1 MQIFV
6 KTLSGK
12 VITLDVEGGD
22 TVHAVKLKF
31 QDKEGV
37 DPAHQC
43 LLFAGTKLEDDQTL
57 ADYQIQKEATLTMVD
72 IVNSEDFW
80 EMVRGSTHTISLPFP
95 TSLRQANPLASCT
108 IAKI

>member
-12 VITLDVEGGD
+12 VVTLDVEGGD
-22 TVHAVKLKF
+22 TLHAVKLKF
-31 QDKEGV
+31 RDKEGV

-57 ADYQIQKEATLTMVD
+57 ADYHIQKEATITMVD

-80 EMVRGSTHTISLPFP
+80 EMVRGPHTISLPFP
-95 TSLRQANPLASCT
+95 TSHPPG
-108 IAKI
+108 